1 VDRVRAAF
9 LICAALL
16 GARPAGAEV
25 PAGAVPDPRLRVVPY
40 HADEVYH
47 LRGYT
52 GYQID
57 LEFEPGETFV
67 GLGAGDLQS
76 LAFSVQDNHLFLKPR
91 AASVDTNLTI
101 LTNRRSYHLDYTASE
116 QHPDPQRA
124 DVMYALRF
132 VYPDAAGAHIA
143 ELTAQ
148 RLAAAPATRW
158 HNLDYG
164 YRGSP
169 SLKPESA
176 WDDGVHTHLRFGA
189 RRELPAIF
197 VRNDDGSESLVN
209 FNIESGELVV
219 QRVAREFAVRRGRLY
234 GCIVNQGFTGAGERL
249 SSGTIAPDV
258 ERMTQGAR
266 P

>member
-1 VDRVRAAF
+1 MARVQTAL
-9 LICAALL
+9 LICTALL
-16 GARPAGAEV
+16 GVRPGGAEV
-25 PAGAVPDPRLRVVPY
+25 PAAAVPDPRLRVAPY
-40 HADEVYH
+40 RADEVYH
-47 LRGYT
+47 LRGYA

-57 LEFEPGETFV
+57 LEFEAGETFV

-91 AASVDTNLTI
+91 AANVDTNLTI
-101 LTNRRSYHLDYTASE
+101 LTNRRSYHFDYIAGE
-116 QHPDPQRA
+116 RRPDLQAA

-132 VYPDAAGAHIA
+132 VYSDATATRSVDLA
-143 ELTAQ
+143 AQ

-176 WDDGVHTHLRFGA
+176 WDDGVQTHLRFAA
-189 RRELPAIF
+189 RRELPAVF
-197 VRNDDGSESLVN
+197 VRNEDGTESLVN
-209 FNIESGELVV
+209 FNMESDEFVV
-219 QRVAREFAVRRGRLY
+219 QRVAREFVVRRGRLY
-234 GCIVNQGFTGAGERL
+234 GCIVNRGFSGAGERL

-258 ERMTQGAR
+258 ERVTQGVQ

>member
-1 VDRVRAAF
+1 MYSKQTALLV
-9 LICAALL
+9 CTALL
-16 GARPAGAEV
+16 GVRPGGAEV
-25 PAGAVPDPRLRVVPY
+25 PAAPEPDPRLRVVPY
-40 HADEVYH
+40 RADEVYH
-47 LRGYT
+47 LRGYA

-57 LEFEPGETFV
+57 LEFEAGETFV

-101 LTNRRSYHLDYTASE
+101 LTNRRSYHFDYTAGE
-116 QHPDPQRA
+116 RRPDPQIA

-132 VYPDAAGAHIA
+132 VYPDAAGAHTVD
-143 ELTAQ
+143 LTAQ

-164 YRGSP
+164 YRGNP

-176 WDDGVHTHLRFGA
+176 WDDGVQTHLRFAA
-189 RRELPAIF
+189 RRDLPAIF
-197 VRNDDGSESLVN
+197 VRNEDGSESLLN

-219 QRVAREFAVRRGRLY
+219 QRVAREFVVRRGRLY
-234 GCIVNQGFTGAGERL
+234 GCIVNQGFSGAGERL
-249 SSGTIAPDV
+249 SSGTIASDV
-258 ERMTQGAR
+258 ERVTQGVR